1 MSAAAPSN
9 HDNAAQD
16 PIEEVT
22 KYAPVVI
29 PVAGGILIFLL
40 AFIAVFMAC
49 SRGLGPRFPEF
60 FWPRPEGRDL
70 AGSGPACAEALQK
83 CE

>member
-1 MSAAAPSN
+1 LAAAVGVVRIAPERSTIEENQTMSAAAPSN

-40 AFIAVFMAC
+40 AFIAVFMA
-49 SRGLGPRFPEF
+49 
-60 FWPRPEGRDL
+60 
-70 AGSGPACAEALQK
+70 
-83 CE
+83 